1 MKVEELSQY
10 GKTLSGLPK
19 EAIKKQKSIVFQ
31 KIKNK
36 LGFFGLIPFMI
47 KMLFEQK
54 KLKSKYPQVFED
66 SKNKLTIIVSECAH
80 CVYGRKVKWD
90 VSFNK

>member
-10 GKTLSGLPK
+10 GKILSGLPK

-36 LGFFGLIPFMI
+36 LGFSGLIPFMI
-47 KMLFEQK
+47 KMIFEQK
-54 KLKSKYPQVFED
+54 KLKSKYPRFL
-66 SKNKLTIIVSECAH
+66 KNLKI
-80 CVYGRKVKWD
+80 
-90 VSFNK
+90 N

>member
-10 GKTLSGLPK
+10 GKTLSGLPE

-31 KIKNK
+31 SIVFQKIKNK
-36 LGFFGLIPFMI
+36 
-47 KMLFEQK
+47 
-54 KLKSKYPQVFED
+54 
-66 SKNKLTIIVSECAH
+66 
-80 CVYGRKVKWD
+80 